1 MDEFTCFK
9 LSDLYSAET
18 NVLLLFTINI
28 LIHTSPA
35 PSSRLDQSMSDV
47 EDDGIVD
54 LTTGDDDVVDDGIP
68 IDLTADDTGDNI
80 IIDLAAGDDD
90 VTTEG
95 ISELPEVDD
104 SGVLVDG
111 LLKELMDIHEQVTS
125 VTCGHCSHVLVE
137 ELKKTLKDIYEN
149 IKSVTCG
156 HCGHAYIE

>member
-1 MDEFTCFK
+1 MF
-9 LSDLYSAET
+9 
-18 NVLLLFTINI
+18 LLLFTQVKDVTINI
-28 LIHTSPA
+28 IIHASPA

-68 IDLTADDTGDNI
+68 IDL
-80 IIDLAAGDDD
+80 AAGDDD
-90 VTTEG
+90 VTTDG

-111 LLKELMDIHEQVTS
+111 LLKKELMNIHEQFTS
-125 VTCGHCSHVLVE
+125 VTCGHCGHVLVD

-149 IKSVTCG
+149 IKSVTSG
-156 HCGHAYIE
+156 HCGHVYTQ